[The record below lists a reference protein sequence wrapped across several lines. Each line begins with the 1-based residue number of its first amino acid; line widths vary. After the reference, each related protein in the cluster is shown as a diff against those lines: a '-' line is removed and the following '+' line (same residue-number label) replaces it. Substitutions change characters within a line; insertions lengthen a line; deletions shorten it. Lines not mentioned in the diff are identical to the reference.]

1 MKQLR
6 FLKKSAAPKVNV
18 EEHEMLEY
26 AQNRVSQKKWLYQHV
41 VIFAIGSVFL
51 ILANKILKYGAEY
64 DWYAWVMLAWGFGLA
79 FHIFT
84 VLVSHQFMG
93 KDWERRQR
101 EILVARQKQKIA
113 ELQKEIQ
120 TDFPLSKVNKKESI
134 EQ

>member
-6 FLKKSAAPKVNV
+6 FLKKSSAPKVNL

-26 AQNRVSQKKWLYQHV
+26 AQNRVSQKKWLYQHI

-51 ILANKILKYGAEY
+51 ILANKILKYGADY
-64 DWYAWVMLAWGFGLA
+64 DWYAWAMLIWGF
-79 FHIFT
+79 I
-84 VLVSHQFMG
+84 LVIHGFNVFVGHKFMG

-101 EILVARQKQKIA
+101 EILVARQKEKIA

>member
-6 FLKKSAAPKVNV
+6 FFKKTAAPKVNL

-26 AQNRVSQKKWLYQHV
+26 AQNRVSQRKWLYQHM

-51 ILANKILKYGAEY
+51 ILANKILKYGEAY
-64 DWYAWVMLAWGFGLA
+64 DWYAWVMLLWGFLLA
-79 FHIFT
+79 LHAFN
-84 VLVSHQFMG
+84 VLVAHKFMG

-101 EILVARQKQKIA
+101 EILVARQKEKIA

-120 TDFPLSKVNKKESI
+120 TDFPLSKVNKKETI